1 MKVFKKFNPNEN
13 YILRMEISMIVILVA
28 VNFAFTRISQ
38 VQNVPNTVV
47 TYEPIDENEFID
59 ILPPL
64 VNRKTINTKRLGT
77 KVVIQDLVKS
87 LEVDKLIKEEEK
99 GFVFNNKRPRGA
111 FRALRSEKG
120 DKIVYSIPDANAQF
134 PHGNGR
140 IPEYIKSKMEYPE
153 EAVSVGASCIM
164 EIELLIDK
172 DGWVKEVRILTEN
185 EDAIYFRDGI
195 RKVLLAMPKFD
206 PAVVNNRYVESSFIV
221 PIEFILD

>member
-1 MKVFKKFNPNEN
+1 
-13 YILRMEISMIVILVA
+13 MIVILVV

-38 VQNVPNTVV
+38 VKNVPNIVV
-47 TYEPIDENEFID
+47 TYDPIDENGSVD
-59 ILPPL
+59 ILPPVVL
-64 VNRKTINTKRLGT
+64 TKATNTKRLGT

-87 LEVDKLIKEEEK
+87 LEVDKVPKEEEK
-99 GFVFNNKRPRGA
+99 EFVFNNKRPRDI

-172 DGWVKEVRILTEN
+172 DGWVKGVRILSEN
-185 EDAIYFRDGI
+185 QDAIYFREGI
-195 RKVLLAMPKFD
+195 RKVLLALPKFD
-206 PAVVNNRYVESSFIV
+206 PAVVNNRYVESRFIV